1 MLTGLG
7 KLLFKSSSLIYFL
20 CWFSIGY
27 NSVREKIKM
36 SVSKVSETEYN
47 KMQHDVFALQKAG
60 K

>member
-1 MLTGLG
+1 M
-7 KLLFKSSSLIYFL
+7 

-36 SVSKVSETEYN
+36 SVSKVTEKDYN
-47 KMQHDVFALQKAG
+47 KMQNDVFALQKAG